1 MTIERLQR
9 LRRSVIDQ
17 RATMGTGGNISPRLL
32 RYIMTRL
39 RIILLSSPDA
49 RRDII
54 ELLNEMD
61 KITLATMQLRINTE

>member
-17 RATMGTGGNISPRLL
+17 HATMGTGGNISPRLL